1 MKVPD
6 GMTIHKGGRRYG
18 AGEEI
23 PDDLLPTVK
32 TEPVAAGPKKRAAD
46 EPARKG

>member
-32 TEPVAAGPKKRAAD
+32 TEPVAAGPKRGKH
-46 EPARKG
+46 ELPRKG

>member
-6 GMTIHKGGRRYG
+6 GMTIHKGGRRYS

-32 TEPVAAGPKKRAAD
+32 TEPVAAAPKRGKH
-46 EPARKG
+46 EPPRED